1 MKWKKIKYPYT
12 YCKEKPD
19 LMEQS
24 IKNFEK
30 FKKYTGVDKYDV
42 FNYGYDISAVFRGEN
57 PRYNQYSIDYFGS
70 IDHLHYL
77 YRNSKTNDTY
87 AIAVPYREDTSSNSE
102 HQLKRLCN
110 KHNVSCIVLPPKD
123 SIYNAYDTNFIIFS
137 HRDKLVNLLK
147 KYGYKKEEIQ
157 IIDPDISFYRYVMKY
172 IKVDLPEG
180 DFAKDMKDDK
190 EMPKQKDNDMEVFS
204 YLDFTVKDIN
214 AERIYER
221 LKNDYLEGK
230 KEMR

>member
-1 MKWKKIKYPYT
+1 M
-12 YCKEKPD
+12 
-19 LMEQS
+19 
-24 IKNFEK
+24 
-30 FKKYTGVDKYDV
+30 
-42 FNYGYDISAVFRGEN
+42 
-57 PRYNQYSIDYFGS
+57 
-70 IDHLHYL
+70 
-77 YRNSKTNDTY
+77 
-87 AIAVPYREDTSSNSE
+87 

-190 EMPKQKDNDMEVFS
+190 EMPKQKENDM
-204 YLDFTVKDIN
+204 
-214 AERIYER
+214 
-221 LKNDYLEGK
+221 
-230 KEMR
+230 

>member
-1 MKWKKIKYPYT
+1 MRWKKVKYPYT
-12 YCKEKPD
+12 YNKEKPD

-30 FKKYTGVDKYDV
+30 FKEFTGVDKYDV

-57 PRYNQYSIDYFGS
+57 PRYNQYSMDYFGS

-87 AIAVPYREDTSSNSE
+87 AIAVPYKADTSSNLE
-102 HQLKRLCN
+102 HSLKRLCD
-110 KHNVSCIVLPPKD
+110 KHNVSCIVLPPEE
-123 SIYNAYDTNFIIFS
+123 SIYNASDTNFIIFS
-137 HRDKLVNLLK
+137 HKYKLLTLLD
-147 KYGYKKEEIQ
+147 KYGYTKEEIQ
-157 IIDPDISFYRYVMKY
+157 IIDPEISFYKYVMKY
-172 IKVDLPEG
+172 INVDLPEG
-180 DFAKDMKDDK
+180 DLAKDMKDDK
-190 EMPKQKDNDMEVFS
+190 EMPVQKDNDMEVFS
-204 YLDFTVKDIN
+204 YMDFAVRGSV

-221 LKNDYLEGK
+221 LKKDYLEGK

>member
-1 MKWKKIKYPYT
+1 MRWKKVKYPYT
-12 YCKEKPD
+12 YNKEKPD

-30 FKKYTGVDKYDV
+30 FKEFTGVDKYDV

-57 PRYNQYSIDYFGS
+57 PRYNQYSMDYFGS

-87 AIAVPYREDTSSNSE
+87 AIAVPYKADTSSNLEYS
-102 HQLKRLCN
+102 LKRLCD
-110 KHNVSCIVLPPKD
+110 KHNVSCIVLPPEE
-123 SIYNAYDTNFIIFS
+123 SIYNASDTNFIIFS
-137 HRDKLVNLLK
+137 HKNNLLK
-147 KYGYKKEEIQ
+147 LLDKYGYTKEEIQ
-157 IIDPDISFYRYVMKY
+157 IIDPEISFYKYVMKY
-172 IKVDLPEG
+172 INVDLPEG
-180 DFAKDMKDDK
+180 DLAKDMRDDK
-190 EMPKQKDNDMEVFS
+190 EMPVQKDNDMEVFS
-204 YLDFTVKDIN
+204 YMDFAVRGSV